1 MPLEKTSNTNDA
13 QKSNMVRID
22 MYNLHTRLAVTY
34 SEVFFAY
41 RYKHRTHKRHHHG
54 WPWVEKFSKFVPS
67 DTPWVRLFLDLF
79 VKHLPNYKKT
89 LKNSFSWII

>member
-22 MYNLHTRLAVTY
+22 MYNLYTRLAVTY
-34 SEVFFAY
+34 SEAFFAY

-54 WPWVEKFSKFVPS
+54 WP
-67 DTPWVRLFLDLF
+67 
-79 VKHLPNYKKT
+79 
-89 LKNSFSWII
+89 